1 MASKY
6 AQVDDCKDPAVTV
19 SQENLDEADTYVD
32 GVLWARGINPIN
44 VTLPNA
50 QLKAL
55 AVTWATRLACIHG
68 SMGENSPLKDKAKE
82 YLKNAETLEGQ
93 ITRESLGLD
102 DTTTGA
108 SSYGTVKL
116 GRG

>member
-6 AQVDDCKDPAVTV
+6 AQVDDCKDPSVTV
-19 SQENLDEADTYVD
+19 TQENLDEADTYVD
-32 GVLWARGINPIN
+32 GVLWARGINPAN

-55 AVTWATRLACIHG
+55 AVSWATRLACIQG
-68 SMGENSPLKDKAKE
+68 AIVENSPLKDKAKE

-93 ITRESLGLD
+93 ITHESLGQ
-102 DTTTGA
+102 TATTGA
-108 SSYGTVKL
+108 GYGSVRL
-116 GRG
+116 GRA